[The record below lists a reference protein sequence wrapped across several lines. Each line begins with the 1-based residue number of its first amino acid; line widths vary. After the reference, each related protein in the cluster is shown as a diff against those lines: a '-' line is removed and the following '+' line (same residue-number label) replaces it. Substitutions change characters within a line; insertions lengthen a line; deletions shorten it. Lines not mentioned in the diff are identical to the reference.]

1 MNAAIAVR
9 KLPNGRIQARRLDGE
24 PLSNADREEA
34 RRIAEAEPPG
44 PSFDNLTTEQAADI
58 DSGMVQAV
66 LIDSEVLSAPLWLA
80 FDAEFNPGDGLPVFY
95 ADEIQFLRNKP
106 AATLRK
112 IYETKLAFGR
122 GARVIQ

>member
-1 MNAAIAVR
+1 MSAIAVR
-9 KLPNGRIQARRLDGE
+9 KLPDGRIQARRLDGE
-24 PLSNADREEA
+24 PMSDADREEA
-34 RRIAEAEPPG
+34 RRIAEAEQAE
-44 PSFDNLTTEQAADI
+44 PSFGELTAKPAAEI
-58 DSGMVQAV
+58 DAGKVQAV

-80 FDAEFNPGDGLPVFY
+80 FDAEFDPGDGLPVFY
-95 ADEIQFLRNKP
+95 AAELQFLKDKP